1 MKTTKRKHQIRSI
14 NKQISILYMSISL
27 GIIVIFS
34 VVIFYN
40 VSNIFVNDAVTQIK
54 TNLNQSSDYLSLYIE
69 KIKVISNLMVD
80 NPDLIAYLSQ
90 NEIQYETN
98 IRNEITT
105 VLETDPYLQTIVV
118 VANDGRVISNEEK
131 LEMQVS
137 DNMMEEEWYQRA
149 ISDNMPFLTGAR
161 MQKLSMDNDKWVIS
175 LSREITDNQGNN
187 LGVLL
192 IDINYEFIT
201 DYISAL
207 NLDKDGFVFITDSN
221 QNLVY
226 HNDLSYFIE
235 SEKQAELQRFM
246 NNTNNQDMLTYQVS
260 IDNSN
265 WTMIGVSYLNSLDQL
280 RRQLLEL
287 IAITGLL
294 ILAGVTLLGRLL
306 VKRISNPL
314 QELTIAMKDAEQ
326 FIPVKIDPE
335 SSDEVKSVVESYN
348 DMLIRIKDL
357 LEKLSISENERK
369 ELEIKVLM
377 GQINPHFLYNT
388 LDTIIWMS
396 EFKENEQ
403 VIELTK
409 SLAKFFRLS
418 LSKGSNLIPL
428 GQEIEHIKQYLFIQK
443 QRYGDKIAYT
453 IDIDE
458 NLLNYL
464 VPRIILQPIV
474 ENSIYHGIKNLDGL
488 GEILIHA
495 HIENN
500 QLRIVVKDNG
510 VGYDPQKI
518 KEMKNTE
525 LSGIGIDNV
534 VQRIKLYCG
543 DNYGLTI
550 DSIENVGTTVTLLLA
565 LNLEEE
571 NSDQDMK

>member
-246 NNTNNQDMLTYQVS
+246 NNTNNQDMLTYQVT

-369 ELEIKVLM
+369 ELEIEVLM

-518 KEMKNTE
+518 KEIKNTE

-571 NSDQDMK
+571 NSNQDMK

>member
-403 VIELTK
+403 VIELIK

-488 GEILIHA
+488 GEILIQA

-510 VGYDPQKI
+510 VGYDLQKI
-518 KEMKNTE
+518 KEIKNTE

>member
-1 MKTTKRKHQIRSI
+1 MEGKKRKYRLRNISS
-14 NKQISILYMSISL
+14 QISILYMSISL
-27 GIIVIFS
+27 AIILIFS

-40 VSNIFVNDAVTQIK
+40 VSNIFVNDAVKQIK
-54 TNLNQSSDYLSLYIE
+54 MNLNQSSDYLSLYIE
-69 KIKVISNLMVD
+69 KVKLTSSLMAD
-80 NPDLIAYLSQ
+80 NPNLISYLKQ
-90 NEIQYETN
+90 NDDELN
-98 IRNEITT
+98 VRNEIST
-105 VLETDPYLQTIVV
+105 VLEADPYLETIVI

-137 DNMMEEEWYQRA
+137 DNMMEEEWYQHA

-175 LSREITDNQGNN
+175 LSREITDDQGNN

-201 DYISAL
+201 EYISAL
-207 NLDKDGFVFITDSN
+207 NLDQDGFVFIIDKN

-235 SEKQAELQRFM
+235 SDKQEELKQYL
-246 NNTNNQDMLTYQVS
+246 NNTNNKGLLTYQVPINNTDWS
-260 IDNSN
+260 
-265 WTMIGVSYLNSLDQL
+265 MIGVSYLNSLGQL

-287 IAITGLL
+287 IAITGLI
-294 ILAGVTLLGRLL
+294 ILAGVTFLGRLL

-314 QELTIAMKDAEQ
+314 RELTVAMQDAES
-326 FIPVKIDPE
+326 FVPAKVNPD
-335 SSDEVKSVVESYN
+335 SSDEVKSLVQNYN

-418 LSKGSNLIPL
+418 LSKGNNLIPL
-428 GQEIEHIKQYLFIQK
+428 AQEIDHLKQYLFIQK
-443 QRYGDKIAYT
+443 QRYGDKLTYDIH
-453 IDIDE
+453 IDE
-458 NLLNYL
+458 SLNNYL

-474 ENSIYHGIKNLDGL
+474 ENSIYHGIKNLDGPGKIDVEAYL
-488 GEILIHA
+488 
-495 HIENN
+495 ENN
-500 QLRIVVKDNG
+500 HLIIVVKDNG
-510 VGYDPQKI
+510 VGFNPKQVDKTNVAQ
-518 KEMKNTE
+518 

-534 VQRIKLYCG
+534 IQRIKLYCG
-543 DNYGLTI
+543 EEYGLTI
-550 DSIENVGTTVTLLLA
+550 ESTEHVGTTVTLVLA
-565 LNLEEE
+565 VNLE
-571 NSDQDMK
+571 N

>member
-488 GEILIHA
+488 GEILIQA

-510 VGYDPQKI
+510 VGYDLQKI
-518 KEMKNTE
+518 KEIKNTE

>member
-1 MKTTKRKHQIRSI
+1 MEKRKYRLKNISS
-14 NKQISILYMSISL
+14 QISILYMSISL
-27 GIIVIFS
+27 AIILIFS

-40 VSNIFVNDAVTQIK
+40 VSNIFVNDAVKQIK
-54 TNLNQSSDYLSLYIE
+54 MNLNQSSDYLSLYIE
-69 KIKVISNLMVD
+69 KVKLTSSLMAD
-80 NPDLIAYLSQ
+80 NPNLISYLKQ
-90 NEIQYETN
+90 NE
-98 IRNEITT
+98 NESNVRKEIST
-105 VLETDPYLQTIVV
+105 VLEADPYLETIVI

-137 DNMMEEEWYQRA
+137 DNMMEEEWYQHA

-175 LSREITDNQGNN
+175 LSREIVDEQGNN

-201 DYISAL
+201 EYISAL
-207 NLDKDGFVFITDSN
+207 NLDQDGFVFITDSN

-226 HNDLSYFIE
+226 HNDLTYFIE
-235 SEKQAELQRFM
+235 LDKQEELKRYM
-246 NNTNNQDMLTYQVS
+246 NNTADQSLLSYQVP
-260 IDNSN
+260 INNTD
-265 WTMIGVSYLNSLDQL
+265 WTMIGVSYLNSLGQL
-280 RRQLLEL
+280 RKQLLEL
-287 IAITGLL
+287 IAITGVI

-314 QELTIAMKDAEQ
+314 KELTMAMNDAES
-326 FIPVKIDPE
+326 FIPAKVNPD
-335 SSDEVKSVVESYN
+335 SSDEVKSLVQNYN

-418 LSKGSNLIPL
+418 LSKGNNLIPL
-428 GQEIEHIKQYLFIQK
+428 SQEIDHLKQYLFIQK
-443 QRYGDKIAYT
+443 QRYGEKLTY
-453 IDIDE
+453 DINVSKDL
-458 NLLNYL
+458 NNYL

-474 ENSIYHGIKNLDGL
+474 ENSIYHGIKNLDGPGKIIVDARVKNDQL
-488 GEILIHA
+488 V
-495 HIENN
+495 IE
-500 QLRIVVKDNG
+500 VKDNG
-510 VGYDPQKI
+510 VGFDLVSIDKTNVAQ
-518 KEMKNTE
+518 

-534 VQRIKLYCG
+534 LQRIKLYCG
-543 DNYGLTI
+543 SEYGLVINSVKNEGTI
-550 DSIENVGTTVTLLLA
+550 VTITLA
-565 LNLEEE
+565 LNLNE
-571 NSDQDMK
+571 NNVKTE